1 MYDHKEIDNTKRI
14 QNLYI
19 WPIHIEIF
27 NNFDTQIVNNL
38 NSKRDIAFMTPTYP
52 NKRACNSKLIQA
64 SRLSHITF
72 TAQIVRNSDGKL
84 LKAWFWP
91 YILFTNDLMQIW

>member
-52 NKRACNSKLIQA
+52 NKYSGN
-64 SRLSHITF
+64 SRLIRASGSRTDSLILHLLIRLLEIP
-72 TAQIVRNSDGKL
+72 TANC
-84 LKAWFWP
+84 
-91 YILFTNDLMQIW
+91 